1 MRRVWVDGVGL
12 TRFDRH
18 HDRSARDLVEEAV
31 TAALKDAELAARH
44 VGAVYVG
51 NALEGAM
58 SGQEAM
64 RAPTVLRRT
73 GLLGVPIFCVENAD
87 ASGSTALHL
96 AWQAVA
102 HGIHDCVMALG
113 YEKLDHVDRV
123 RMRRAVNSTMDL
135 GEAAG
140 MFGADSLAQPSLP
153 LRLSGA
159 FSCCSRDGRKPFE
172 LEPLAM
178 VAVKNRKHGSLNPCA
193 YLQEPVTLEQVRA
206 SKPFAGMLTR
216 LMLPSL
222 SDGAACVVLC
232 ADDFSRGR
240 RPEASIAAS
249 VLRSG
254 RGDDM
259 NVWDVTRSLARR
271 AYDMAGVGPEDIG
284 VAEVHDLSAVGELY
298 AYGELGF
305 CPDGESE
312 RLVVDGVTWLGGR
325 MPVNPSGGLIAR
337 GHPFGATGIAQVVE
351 VAMQLEGRCG
361 PRQVPGARVGLT
373 HNIGGWIGSDL
384 GAEVIHVLTR

>member
-12 TRFDRH
+12 TRFGRH

-31 TAALKDAELAARH
+31 AAALQDAELAARH

-51 NALEGAM
+51 NALEGAI

-73 GLLGVPIFCVENAD
+73 GLMGVPIFCVENAD

-102 HGIHDCVMALG
+102 YGIHDCVMALG
-113 YEKLDHVDRV
+113 YEKLDHVDRA
-123 RMRRAVNSTMDL
+123 RTRRAVNSYMDL
-135 GEAAG
+135 SELAE
-140 MFGADSLAQPSLP
+140 MFGEDSTAQPSLAM
-153 LRLSGA
+153 RISGA
-159 FSCCSRDGRKPFE
+159 FSWGDGRRRFE
-172 LEPLAM
+172 PEPMAI
-178 VAVKNRKHGSLNPCA
+178 VVVKNRKHGSLNPCA
-193 YLQEPVTLEQVRA
+193 YHQEPVTIEEVMTSRPLTGE
-206 SKPFAGMLTR
+206 LTR
-216 LMLPSL
+216 LMCASL

-232 ADDFSRGR
+232 AEDFTRGR
-240 RPEASIAAS
+240 RPVAAIAAS

-259 NVWDVTRSLARR
+259 NVSDPTRALARR
-271 AYDMAGVGPEDIG
+271 AYDMAGLGPGDIG
-284 VAEVHDLSAVGELY
+284 VAEVHDFNSVAELW
-298 AYGELGF
+298 AYDELDF

-312 RLVVDGVTWLGGR
+312 RLLQDGVTWLGGR

-337 GHPFGATGIAQVVE
+337 GNPFGATGIAQVVE
-351 VAMQLEGRCG
+351 LAMQLEGRCG
-361 PRQVPGARVGLT
+361 PRQVPGVRVGLA
-373 HNIGGWIGSDL
+373 HNIGGWIGSGF
-384 GAEVIHVLTR
+384 GAQGLHVLTC